1 MTQLSPHIT
10 LAEMT
15 RTSVKA
21 DNTPPPEVVEN
32 MRALC
37 VTVLEP
43 LRVALGRPL
52 RINSGYRS
60 AAVNKAVGGSN
71 TSQHNAGEAADIE
84 FDGFPNIALAKKI
97 VAMKLPFDQ
106 LICEF
111 LVLGDPNGGW
121 IHVSHKRSG
130 KQRGQLLTASRA
142 GGKTV
147 YTAGL
152 PASIR

>member
-1 MTQLSPHIT
+1 MTQLSPHFT

-32 MRALC
+32 LRALC
-37 VTVLEP
+37 VNVLEP
-43 LRVALGRPL
+43 LRVAMGKPMRV
-52 RINSGYRS
+52 NSGFRS

-71 TSQHNAGEAADIE
+71 TSQHSTGEAADIE
-84 FDGFPNIALAKKI
+84 FDGFDNLALAKKI

-106 LICEF
+106 LIAEY
-111 LVLGDPNGGW
+111 LVAGDPNGGW
-121 IHVSHKRSG
+121 IHVSHKRKG
-130 KQRGQLLTASRA
+130 PQRGQILTASRE

-147 YTAGL
+147 YKPGL
-152 PASIR
+152 PA